1 MLQNKLLLYAII
13 AALVIGLAI
22 GLFSFRGDKKI
33 KFSKAKIDNKQIP
46 DGWTPTLL
54 AKQLYES
61 MDGTTWSNDD
71 SKLALEQLNTLN
83 DEQFKA
89 VYNEFNKSYGNN
101 SWVEKG
107 SLRDWIN
114 DEYWLASSKIGY
126 AVLERM
132 DRLKL
137 T

>member
-1 MLQNKLLLYAII
+1 MLKNKILLYAII
-13 AALVIGLAI
+13 AALVIGLLV
-22 GLFSFRGDKKI
+22 GLLSFRGDKKI
-33 KFSKAKIDNKQIP
+33 KFSKAKVDAAQIP
-46 DGWTPTLL
+46 SGWSPSLL
-54 AKQLYES
+54 AKKLFEQ
-61 MDGTTWSNDD
+61 MDGPNWSNDGT
-71 SKLALEQLNTLN
+71 KLALEELNHLN

-89 VYNEFNKSYGNN
+89 VYNDFNKSYGNN
-101 SWVEKG
+101 SWTEKG
-107 SLRDWIN
+107 SFRDWIN